1 MYIMIKA
8 ILSTK
13 RLLLTPAKV
22 ALGVPRNL
30 RVDQA
35 GGHNWVVHDGEVGRL
50 EDPSEEGSLQQEVG
64 KMNSLQMVPACDNA
78 SVLGHL
84 AVRRGSSLRRR
95 ITV

>member
-22 ALGVPRNL
+22 ALGVPHNL
-30 RVDQA
+30 LVDPA
-35 GGHNWVVHDGEVGRL
+35 GGHNWVVHGGEVGRL
-50 EDPSEEGSLQQEVG
+50 EDPSEEGNLQLEVG
-64 KMNSLQMVPACDNA
+64 KMNSLQMAPACDNG
-78 SVLGHL
+78 VLGHP

-95 ITV
+95 ITM